1 MLTWIMLVWKT
12 IVDNLTCLGTR
23 RTQTVYLADGDKIM
37 VFVMN
42 LYLTSVRNSYENDQ
56 GKDCSPPLP
65 PSQLYYYPIFF
76 CYIHFSFRGV
86 FVVVPHTFYLFY
98 FLLCHPSYSKKFYTI
113 PPTHS
118 CFSQLFLLHSHSTL
132 VHLSYFIHFFH
143 KSRTFFKN
151 FLIHVSTTKN
161 KNKKKRR

>member
-76 CYIHFSFRGV
+76 VIFTFRFGV
-86 FVVVPHTFYLFY
+86 FLLLFHTRFI
-98 FLLCHPSYSKKFYTI
+98 YSIFCYVT
-113 PPTHS
+113 PLTP
-118 CFSQLFLLHSHSTL
+118 
-132 VHLSYFIHFFH
+132 
-143 KSRTFFKN
+143 KN
-151 FLIHVSTTKN
+151 FTPFHQLTLALVNCFYYTHTQL
-161 KNKKKRR
+161 